1 MNLLLKQKNKPA
13 TEPGSVVSTIEADE
27 ARKPVANEREW
38 NLAPALPFR
47 MPNLTTALQR
57 RRCVIPVE
65 GFILSKPIG
74 KTPFSFMYTPYTKNT
89 MNLAA
94 YEDAGMVWLLTVE
107 ANVLIQ
113 PISERMPAI
122 LRKED
127 LAVWMDPLKS
137 DLEAIEALVRAYP
150 VDALTNVRLDD

>member
-1 MNLLLKQKNKPA
+1 MNLLLKQKNTSA
-13 TEPGSVVSTIEADE
+13 VERGSRITSIEADE
-27 ARKPVANEREW
+27 ARQPVAHERVWE
-38 NLAPALPFR
+38 LAPALPFR

-65 GFILSKPIG
+65 GFILSKPVG
-74 KTPFSFMYTPYTKNT
+74 KTAFSFMYTPYTKNT

-94 YEDAGMVWLLTVE
+94 YEDAGVVWLLTVE
-107 ANVLIQ
+107 ANALIH

-127 LAVWMDPLKS
+127 LAVWMDPMKS
-137 DLEAIEALVRAYP
+137 DLEAISALVRPYP
-150 VDALTNVRLDD
+150 VDALTNIRLDD

>member
-1 MNLLLKQKNKPA
+1 MNLLLKQKNKSA
-13 TEPGSVVSTIEADE
+13 TERGSLVSTIEADA
-27 ARKPVANEREW
+27 ARQPVANERIW
-38 NLAPALPFR
+38 DLAPVRPFR
-47 MPNLTTALQR
+47 MPTLTTALQR

-74 KTPFSFMYTPYTKNT
+74 KTPYSFLYTPYTKNT

-113 PISERMPAI
+113 PISEHMPVI

-127 LAVWMDPLKS
+127 MAVWMDPMKS
-137 DLEAIEALVRAYP
+137 DLEAIEGLMKAYP
-150 VDALTNVRLDD
+150 VDALTSIRLDD

>member
-1 MNLLLKQKNKPA
+1 MNLLLKQKNRQAADRGTPVA
-13 TEPGSVVSTIEADE
+13 TIEADE
-27 ARKPVANEREW
+27 SRKPIALERPW
-38 NLAPALPFR
+38 DLAPALPFR
-47 MPNLTTALQR
+47 MPTLANALQR

-65 GFILSKPIG
+65 GFILSKPVG
-74 KTPFSFMYTPYTKNT
+74 KTPFSFLYTPYTKNT

-94 YEDAGMVWLLTVE
+94 YEDGGVVRLLTVE

-127 LAVWMDPLKS
+127 LEVWMDPMKS
-137 DLEAIEALVRAYP
+137 DLQAIERLVRAYP
-150 VDALTNVRLDD
+150 VDALTNIRLDD

>member
-1 MNLLLKQKNKPA
+1 MNLLLKQKNTSA
-13 TEPGSVVSTIEADE
+13 VERGSLVTTIEADE
-27 ARKPVANEREW
+27 ARKPVAHERAW
-38 NLAPALPFR
+38 DLAPAFPFR
-47 MPNLTTALQR
+47 KPDLSTALQR

-65 GFILSKPIG
+65 GFILSKPVG
-74 KTPFSFMYTPYTKNT
+74 KTPFSFLYTPYTKNT

-94 YEDAGMVWLLTVE
+94 YEDAGTVWLLTVD
-107 ANVLIQ
+107 ANVLIH

-137 DLEAIEALVRAYP
+137 DLEAIESLVRAYP
-150 VDALTNVRLDD
+150 VDALTNIRLDD